1 MPFLFLFVF
10 YLQFVFLIMTVQ
22 LFVPCFIDQLYPQ
35 VAFNTIKVLEKA
47 GCIVKYNEKQTC
59 CGQPAFN
66 AGFWGESKD
75 VCTKFVQDFDGA
87 DYIVSPSASCT
98 GFVRNNYGKLF
109 ENNAFQS
116 PAKKVTNRMFE
127 LSEFL
132 VKILNVTDLG
142 ASFNGKVTYH
152 DSCAGL
158 RECNIKTEPR
168 TLLNAV
174 NGVELVEMNDTDMC
188 CGFGGSFAVK
198 FDTISV
204 AMADQKIDNAIAT
217 NAEYIVS
224 TDMSCLMHL
233 DGRINFNGQAIK
245 VLHLADVLA
254 SGY

>member
-1 MPFLFLFVF
+1 
-10 YLQFVFLIMTVQ
+10 MTVQ
-22 LFVPCFIDQLYPQ
+22 LFVPCFIDQLYPE

-47 GCIVKYNEKQTC
+47 GCTVKYNQQQTC

-75 VCTKFVQDFDGA
+75 VCTKFVRDFDGV

-98 GFVRNNYGKLF
+98 GFVRNNFGKIF

-116 PAKKVTNRMFE
+116 PARKVANQMFE

-132 VKILNVTDLG
+132 VKILNITNVG
-142 ASFNGKVTYH
+142 AEFNGKVTYH

-158 RECNIKTEPR
+158 RECKIKDEPR
-168 TLLNAV
+168 ALLSNV
-174 NGVELVEMNDTDMC
+174 TGLELVEMNDTDTC

-198 FDTISV
+198 YDTISV
-204 AMADQKIDNAIAT
+204 AMADQKITNAIAT
-217 NAEYIVS
+217 EAEYIVS
-224 TDMSCLMHL
+224 TDMSCLMQL
-233 DGRINFNGQAIK
+233 DGRINYNGQAIK
-245 VLHLADVLA
+245 VLHLADVLS

>member
-1 MPFLFLFVF
+1 MK
-10 YLQFVFLIMTVQ
+10 VQ
-22 LFVPCFIDQLYPQ
+22 LFIPCFIDQLYPQ
-35 VAFNTIKVLEKA
+35 VAFNTIKILEKA
-47 GCIVKYNEKQTC
+47 GCTVAYNTQQTC

-87 DYIVSPSASCT
+87 DYIVSPSASCA
-98 GFVRNNYGKLF
+98 GFIRNNYGKLF

-116 PAKKVTNRMFE
+116 PAKKVSSQIFE

-132 VKILNVTDLG
+132 VKILGITDLG
-142 ASFNGKVTYH
+142 ASFNGKATFH

-158 RECNIKTEPR
+158 RECNIKAAPR
-168 TLLNAV
+168 ALLQQV
-174 NGVELVEMNDTDMC
+174 EGLELVEMNDTETC

-198 FDTISV
+198 YDTISV

-217 NAEYIVS
+217 DAEYIIS
-224 TDMSCLMHL
+224 TDMSCLMHI
-233 DGRINFNGQAIK
+233 DGRINHNGQQIK
-245 VLHLADVLA
+245 VIHLADILA

>member
-1 MPFLFLFVF
+1 
-10 YLQFVFLIMTVQ
+10 MTVQ

-35 VAFNTIKVLEKA
+35 VAFDTIKVLEKA
-47 GCIVKYNEKQTC
+47 GCTVKYNAQQTC

-75 VCTKFVQDFDGA
+75 VCTKFVQDFEGA
-87 DYIVSPSASCT
+87 DYIVSPSASCA

-116 PAKKVTNRMFE
+116 PAKKAASRIYE

-132 VKILNVTDLG
+132 VKILNITDLG
-142 ASFNGKVTYH
+142 ASFDGKATYH

-158 RECNIKTEPR
+158 RECHIKDEPR
-168 TLLNAV
+168 QLLAAV
-174 NGVELVEMNDTDMC
+174 KGLELVEMQETDLC

-198 FDTISV
+198 YDTISV
-204 AMADQKIDNAIAT
+204 SMADQKIENTIKTQASYLI
-217 NAEYIVS
+217 S
-224 TDMSCLMHL
+224 TDMSCLMHI
-233 DGRINFNGQAIK
+233 DGRMKHNGQNVK
-245 VLHLADVLA
+245 VLHLSEVLA

>member
-1 MPFLFLFVF
+1 
-10 YLQFVFLIMTVQ
+10 MTVQ
-22 LFVPCFIDQLYPQ
+22 LFVPCFVDQLYPD

-47 GCIVKYNEKQTC
+47 GCTVKYNAQQTC

-66 AGFWGESKD
+66 AGFWGEAKD

-87 DYIVSPSASCT
+87 DYIVSPSASCA
-98 GFVRNNYGKLF
+98 GFVRNNYNKLF

-116 PAKKVTNRMFE
+116 PAKKVANRIYE

-142 ASFNGKVTYH
+142 AKFEGKATYH

-158 RECNIKTEPR
+158 RECNIKSEPR
-168 TLLNAV
+168 TLLSAV
-174 NGVELVEMNDTDMC
+174 EGLELIEMKDTDIC

-204 AMADQKIDNAIAT
+204 SMADQKIESALITDADYLI
-217 NAEYIVS
+217 S

-233 DGRINFNGQAIK
+233 DGRMKHNGQSLK
-245 VLHLADVLA
+245 VVHLAEVLA

>member
-1 MPFLFLFVF
+1 M
-10 YLQFVFLIMTVQ
+10 QVQ
-22 LFVPCFIDQLYPQ
+22 LFIPCFIDQLYPQ
-35 VAFNTIKVLEKA
+35 VAFNTVKILEKA
-47 GCIVKYNEKQTC
+47 GCTVKYNTQQTC

-142 ASFNGKVTYH
+142 ASFDGKVTYH

-158 RECNIKTEPR
+158 RECNIKEEPR

-174 NGVELVEMNDTDMC
+174 NGVELVEMNDTEMC

>member
-1 MPFLFLFVF
+1 
-10 YLQFVFLIMTVQ
+10 MTVQ

-47 GCIVKYNEKQTC
+47 GCKVKYNDRQTC

-66 AGFWGESKD
+66 AGFWGEAKD

-87 DYIVSPSASCT
+87 EYIVSPSASCT
-98 GFVRNNYGKLF
+98 GFVRNSFGKIF

-116 PAKKVTNRMFE
+116 PARKVANNMFE

-132 VKILNVTDLG
+132 TKVLNITNLG
-142 ASFNGKVTYH
+142 ATFNAKVTYH

-158 RECNIKTEPR
+158 RECKIKEAPR
-168 TLLNAV
+168 QLLQAV
-174 NGVELVEMNDTDMC
+174 NGLELIEMNETDTC
-188 CGFGGSFAVK
+188 CGFGGSFSVK
-198 FDTISV
+198 NDTISV
-204 AMADQKIDNAIAT
+204 AMADQKIDHAIAT

-245 VLHLADVLA
+245 VIHLTDVLA

>member
-1 MPFLFLFVF
+1 MK
-10 YLQFVFLIMTVQ
+10 VQ
-22 LFVPCFIDQLYPQ
+22 LFIPCFIDQLYPQ
-35 VAFNTIKVLEKA
+35 VAFNTIKILEKA
-47 GCIVKYNEKQTC
+47 SCTVIYNTQQTC

-87 DYIVSPSASCT
+87 DYIVTPSASCA

-116 PAKKVTNRMFE
+116 PAKKVATQIFE

-132 VKILNVTDLG
+132 VKIIGVTYLG
-142 ASFNGKVTYH
+142 ASFNGKATYH

-158 RECNIKTEPR
+158 RECNIKAEPR
-168 TLLNAV
+168 ALLNKV
-174 NGVELVEMNDTDMC
+174 SGLELVEMNDTETC

-198 FDTISV
+198 YDTISV
-204 AMADQKIDNAIAT
+204 AMADQKIDHAIST
-217 NAEYIVS
+217 EAEYIIS

-233 DGRINFNGQAIK
+233 EGRINFNGQKIK
-245 VLHLADVLA
+245 VIHLADILA

>member
-1 MPFLFLFVF
+1 MK
-10 YLQFVFLIMTVQ
+10 VQ
-22 LFVPCFIDQLYPQ
+22 LFIPCFIDQLYPQ
-35 VAFNTIKVLEKA
+35 VAFNTVKVLEKA
-47 GCIVKYNEKQTC
+47 GCTVAYNTQQTC

-87 DYIVSPSASCT
+87 DYIVSPSASCA
-98 GFVRNNYGKLF
+98 GFIRNNYGKLF

-116 PAKKVTNRMFE
+116 PAKKVSSQIFE

-132 VKILNVTDLG
+132 VKILGITDLG
-142 ASFNGKVTYH
+142 ASFNGKVTFH

-158 RECNIKTEPR
+158 RECNIKAEPR
-168 TLLNAV
+168 ALLSQVA
-174 NGVELVEMNDTDMC
+174 GLELVEMNDTETC
-188 CGFGGSFAVK
+188 CGFGGSFAEK
-198 FDTISV
+198 YDTISV

-217 NAEYIVS
+217 EAEFIIS

-233 DGRINFNGQAIK
+233 DGRINHNGQQIK
-245 VLHLADVLA
+245 VIHLADILA

>member
-1 MPFLFLFVF
+1 M
-10 YLQFVFLIMTVQ
+10 QVQ
-22 LFVPCFIDQLYPQ
+22 LFIPCFIDQLYPQ
-35 VAFNTIKVLEKA
+35 VAFNTVKILEKA
-47 GCIVKYNEKQTC
+47 GCTVKYNTQQTC

-87 DYIVSPSASCT
+87 NYIVSPSASCA
-98 GFVRNNYGKLF
+98 GFIRNNYGKLF

-116 PAKKVTNRMFE
+116 PAKKVSSQIFE

-132 VKILNVTDLG
+132 VQILNVTDLG
-142 ASFNGKVTYH
+142 ASFIGKATFH

-158 RECNIKTEPR
+158 RECNIKAEPR
-168 TLLNAV
+168 ALLSQV
-174 NGVELVEMNDTDMC
+174 EGLELVEMNDNETC

-198 FDTISV
+198 YDTISV

-217 NAEYIVS
+217 EAEYIIS
-224 TDMSCLMHL
+224 TDMSCLMHI
-233 DGRINFNGQAIK
+233 DGRINYNGQQIK
-245 VLHLADVLA
+245 VIHLADILA

>member
-1 MPFLFLFVF
+1 MK
-10 YLQFVFLIMTVQ
+10 VQ
-22 LFVPCFIDQLYPQ
+22 LFIPCFIDQLYPQ
-35 VAFNTIKVLEKA
+35 VAFNTVKILEKA
-47 GCIVKYNEKQTC
+47 GCTVAYNTQQTC

-87 DYIVSPSASCT
+87 DYIVSPSASCA
-98 GFVRNNYGKLF
+98 GFIRNNYGKLF

-116 PAKKVTNRMFE
+116 PAKKVSSQIFE

-132 VKILNVTDLG
+132 VKILGMTELG
-142 ASFNGKVTYH
+142 ASFNGKATFH

-168 TLLNAV
+168 ALLSQV
-174 NGVELVEMNDTDMC
+174 NGLELVEMNDTETC

-198 FDTISV
+198 YDTISV
-204 AMADQKIDNAIAT
+204 AMADQKIDHAIAT
-217 NAEYIVS
+217 EAEYIIS

-233 DGRINFNGQAIK
+233 DGRINFNGQQIK
-245 VLHLADVLA
+245 VIHLADVLS

>member
-1 MPFLFLFVF
+1 MK
-10 YLQFVFLIMTVQ
+10 VQ
-22 LFVPCFIDQLYPQ
+22 LFIPCFIDQLYPQ
-35 VAFNTIKVLEKA
+35 VAFNAVKILEKA
-47 GCIVKYNEKQTC
+47 GCTVAYNTQQTC

-87 DYIVSPSASCT
+87 DYIVSPSASCA
-98 GFVRNNYGKLF
+98 GFIRNNYGKLF

-116 PAKKVTNRMFE
+116 PAKKVSSQIFE

-132 VKILNVTDLG
+132 VQILNVTDLG
-142 ASFNGKVTYH
+142 ASFIGKATFH

-158 RECNIKTEPR
+158 RECNIKVEPR
-168 TLLNAV
+168 ALLSQV
-174 NGVELVEMNDTDMC
+174 EGLELVEMNDNETC

-198 FDTISV
+198 YDTISV

-217 NAEYIVS
+217 EAEYIIS
-224 TDMSCLMHL
+224 TDMSCLMHI
-233 DGRINFNGQAIK
+233 DGRINYNGQQIK
-245 VLHLADVLA
+245 VIHLADILA

>member
-1 MPFLFLFVF
+1 MK
-10 YLQFVFLIMTVQ
+10 VQ
-22 LFVPCFIDQLYPQ
+22 LFIPCFIDQLYPQ
-35 VAFNTIKVLEKA
+35 VAFNTVKVLEKA
-47 GCIVKYNEKQTC
+47 GCTVAYNTQQTC

-87 DYIVSPSASCT
+87 DYIVSPSASCA
-98 GFVRNNYGKLF
+98 GFIRNNYGKLF

-116 PAKKVTNRMFE
+116 PAKKVSSQIFE

-132 VKILNVTDLG
+132 VKILGITDLG
-142 ASFNGKVTYH
+142 ASFHGKVTFH

-158 RECNIKTEPR
+158 REFNIKAEPR
-168 TLLNAV
+168 ALLSQVA
-174 NGVELVEMNDTDMC
+174 GLELVEMNDTETC

-198 FDTISV
+198 YDTISV

-217 NAEYIVS
+217 EAEFIIS

-233 DGRINFNGQAIK
+233 DGRINHNGQQIK
-245 VLHLADVLA
+245 VIHLADILA

>member
-1 MPFLFLFVF
+1 MK
-10 YLQFVFLIMTVQ
+10 VQ
-22 LFVPCFIDQLYPQ
+22 LFIPCFIDQLYPQ
-35 VAFNTIKVLEKA
+35 VAFNTVKVLEKA
-47 GCIVKYNEKQTC
+47 GCTVAYNTQQTC

-87 DYIVSPSASCT
+87 DYIVSPSASCA
-98 GFVRNNYGKLF
+98 GFIRNNYGKLF

-116 PAKKVTNRMFE
+116 PAKKVSSQIFE

-132 VKILNVTDLG
+132 VKILGITELG
-142 ASFNGKVTYH
+142 ASFNGKATFH

-158 RECNIKTEPR
+158 RECNIKAEPR
-168 TLLNAV
+168 ALLSQV
-174 NGVELVEMNDTDMC
+174 TGLELVEMNDTETC

-198 FDTISV
+198 YDTISV

-217 NAEYIVS
+217 EAEFIIS

-233 DGRINFNGQAIK
+233 DGRINHHGQQIK
-245 VLHLADVLA
+245 VIHLADILA

>member
-1 MPFLFLFVF
+1 MK
-10 YLQFVFLIMTVQ
+10 VQ
-22 LFVPCFIDQLYPQ
+22 LFIPCFIDQLYPQ
-35 VAFNTIKVLEKA
+35 VAFNTVKVLEKA
-47 GCIVKYNEKQTC
+47 GCTVAYNTQQTC

-87 DYIVSPSASCT
+87 DYIVSPSASCA
-98 GFVRNNYGKLF
+98 GFIRNNYGKLF

-116 PAKKVTNRMFE
+116 PAKKVSSQIFE

-132 VKILNVTDLG
+132 VKILGITELG
-142 ASFNGKVTYH
+142 ASFNGKATFH

-158 RECNIKTEPR
+158 RECNIKAEPR
-168 TLLNAV
+168 VLLSQV
-174 NGVELVEMNDTDMC
+174 TGLELVEMNDTETC

-198 FDTISV
+198 YDTISV

-217 NAEYIVS
+217 EAEFIIS

-233 DGRINFNGQAIK
+233 DGRINHNGQQMK
-245 VLHLADVLA
+245 VIHLADVLA

>member
-1 MPFLFLFVF
+1 
-10 YLQFVFLIMTVQ
+10 MTVQ
-22 LFVPCFIDQLYPQ
+22 LFVPCFIDQLYPH

-47 GCIVKYNEKQTC
+47 GCEVKYNANQTC

-75 VCTKFVQDFDGA
+75 VCTKFVQDFDTA

-116 PAKKVTNRMFE
+116 PAKKVANQIFE
-127 LSEFL
+127 LAEFL
-132 VKILNVTDLG
+132 VKVLNISDFG
-142 ASFNGKVTYH
+142 AEFNAKVTYH
-152 DSCAGL
+152 DSCAAL
-158 RECNIKTEPR
+158 RECKIMEEPR
-168 TLLNAV
+168 KLLAAV
-174 NGVELVEMNDTDMC
+174 KGLELVEMKETTTC

-217 NAEYIVS
+217 EAEYIVS
-224 TDMSCLMHL
+224 TDTSCLMHL
-233 DGRINFNGQAIK
+233 EGRLNFNGKAIK
-245 VLHLADVLA
+245 VIHLADILA

>member
-1 MPFLFLFVF
+1 M
-10 YLQFVFLIMTVQ
+10 QVQ
-22 LFVPCFIDQLYPQ
+22 LFIPCFIDQLYPQ
-35 VAFNTIKVLEKA
+35 VAFNTVKILEKA
-47 GCIVKYNEKQTC
+47 GCTVKYNTQQTC

-87 DYIVSPSASCT
+87 DYIVSPSASCA

-116 PAKKVTNRMFE
+116 PAKKVSSQIFE

-132 VKILNVTDLG
+132 VKILGITDLG
-142 ASFNGKVTYH
+142 ASFNGKATYH

-158 RECNIKTEPR
+158 RECHIKAEPR
-168 TLLNAV
+168 ALLSQV
-174 NGVELVEMNDTDMC
+174 NGLELVEMNDNETC

-198 FDTISV
+198 YDTISV
-204 AMADQKIDNAIAT
+204 AMADQKIDNAVAT
-217 NAEYIVS
+217 DAEYIIS
-224 TDMSCLMHL
+224 TDMSCLMHI
-233 DGRINFNGQAIK
+233 DGRINHHGQKIK
-245 VLHLADVLA
+245 VIHLADILS

>member
-1 MPFLFLFVF
+1 MK
-10 YLQFVFLIMTVQ
+10 VQ
-22 LFVPCFIDQLYPQ
+22 LFIPCFIDQLYPQ
-35 VAFNTIKVLEKA
+35 VAFNTVKVLEKA
-47 GCIVKYNEKQTC
+47 GCTVAYNTQQTC

-87 DYIVSPSASCT
+87 DYIVSPSASCA

-116 PAKKVTNRMFE
+116 PAKKVSSQIFE

-132 VKILNVTDLG
+132 VKVLAVTELG
-142 ASFNGKVTYH
+142 ASFNGKATFH

-168 TLLNAV
+168 ALLSQV
-174 NGVELVEMNDTDMC
+174 NGLELVEMNDTETC

-198 FDTISV
+198 YDTISV
-204 AMADQKIDNAIAT
+204 AMADQKIDHAIAT
-217 NAEYIVS
+217 EAEYIIS

-233 DGRINFNGQAIK
+233 DGRINFNGQQIK
-245 VLHLADVLA
+245 VIHLADVLA

>member
-1 MPFLFLFVF
+1 MK
-10 YLQFVFLIMTVQ
+10 VQ
-22 LFVPCFIDQLYPQ
+22 LFIPCFIDQLYPQ
-35 VAFNTIKVLEKA
+35 VAFNTVKILEKA
-47 GCIVKYNEKQTC
+47 GCTVAYNTQQTC

-75 VCTKFVQDFDGA
+75 VCTKFVQDFDGV
-87 DYIVSPSASCT
+87 DYIVSPSASCA
-98 GFVRNNYGKLF
+98 GFIRNNYGKLF

-116 PAKKVTNRMFE
+116 PAKKVSSQIFE

-132 VKILNVTDLG
+132 VKILGITDLG
-142 ASFNGKVTYH
+142 ASFNGKVTFH

-168 TLLNAV
+168 ALLSQV
-174 NGVELVEMNDTDMC
+174 NGLELVEMNDTETC

-198 FDTISV
+198 YDTISV

-217 NAEYIVS
+217 DAEYIIS
-224 TDMSCLMHL
+224 TDMSCLMHI
-233 DGRINFNGQAIK
+233 DGRINHNGQQIK
-245 VLHLADVLA
+245 VIHLADILA

>member
-1 MPFLFLFVF
+1 
-10 YLQFVFLIMTVQ
+10 MTVQ
-22 LFVPCFIDQLYPQ
+22 LFIPCFMDQLYPQ

-47 GCIVKYNEKQTC
+47 GCTVKYNPSQTC

-66 AGFWGESKD
+66 AGFWGEAKD

-116 PAKKVTNRMFE
+116 PAKKVTNQMFE

-132 VKILNVTDLG
+132 VKILKVTDIG
-142 ASFNGKVTYH
+142 ASFDAKITYH

-158 RECNIKTEPR
+158 RECVIKEEPR
-168 TLLNAV
+168 TLLSMV
-174 NGVELVEMNDTDMC
+174 NGLELVEMKDTDIC
-188 CGFGGSFAVK
+188 CGFGGSFSVK
-198 FDTISV
+198 YDTISV

-217 NAEYIVS
+217 QAEYIVS

-245 VLHLADVLA
+245 VLHLADILA